1 MTRLQKETS
10 MAKRQ
15 YDQLEKTVR
24 RQDQNRADVEGQV
37 QNLRGQLKVCMRLFD
52 TEEWEEKRVS
62 ISVNLCFWN
71 LNRHGSY
78 IHYLFFLII
87 FYHII

>member
-37 QNLRGQLKVCMRLFD
+37 QNLRGQLKVRFRRRAKSGRNRLCD
-52 TEEWEEKRVS
+52 VETAP
-62 ISVNLCFWN
+62 
-71 LNRHGSY
+71 
-78 IHYLFFLII
+78 
-87 FYHII
+87 